1 MSGGGGPVSG
11 GHRADLLVIALH
23 RVSCALPVHMELGQ
37 DVVGDHSSHSC
48 LWAVMTGCG
57 RVCGGDRLW
66 VWEGQGVV
74 RVCEKERSV
83 SK

>member
-57 RVCGGDRLW
+57 ECVEVTGCGCGRDRVW
-66 VWEGQGVV
+66 
-74 RVCEKERSV
+74 CESV
-83 SK
+83 